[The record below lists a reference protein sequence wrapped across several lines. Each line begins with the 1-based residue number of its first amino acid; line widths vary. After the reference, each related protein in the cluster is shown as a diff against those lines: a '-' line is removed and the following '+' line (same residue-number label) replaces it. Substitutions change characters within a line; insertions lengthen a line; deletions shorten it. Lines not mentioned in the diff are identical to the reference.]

1 MKSKSVKKIVL
12 GFVIGAI
19 LVVSLIGCKD
29 AEETVPEAST
39 SEVISEVESEVI
51 SEEVAEDMSE
61 EAVLEEVSE
70 EENEMPEIVDGVQIV
85 NYSNEEELEG
95 YCEKIENPTIAVF
108 NFTFVE
114 KGQAILYD
122 SAHYTIEKDFFMT
135 INSSKK
141 IQTVNAQAEY
151 ISITNSVNDDGVE
164 WRLFVDTTGK
174 DIEVPLTIIYEDGMD
189 ETLTVYIT
197 KEWKWSWEE

>member
-1 MKSKSVKKIVL
+1 MQKRLISKAFIIITCFSL
-12 GFVIGAI
+12 
-19 LVVSLIGCKD
+19 LLIGCK
-29 AEETVPEAST
+29 ETEGTTPEASS
-39 SEVISEVESEVI
+39 SEVVSEVE
-51 SEEVAEDMSE
+51 
-61 EAVLEEVSE
+61 LEEVSE
-70 EENEMPEIVDGVQIV
+70 EVTEDVSEEVVSEEVEEEVSEMPEIVDGVQIV